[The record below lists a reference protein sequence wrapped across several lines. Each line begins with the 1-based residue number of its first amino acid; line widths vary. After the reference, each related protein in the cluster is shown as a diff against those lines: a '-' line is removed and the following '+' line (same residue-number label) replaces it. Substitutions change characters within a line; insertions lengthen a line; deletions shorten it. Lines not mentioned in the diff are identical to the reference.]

1 MDTPNALIQGLDTAN
16 DIIWTYVIITILVG
30 CALYFTWKLKAVQFT
45 MPKEMWRLLSSSG
58 RIEGKQDADGKQQKP
73 ISSFQAFAVSLSSR
87 VGTGNLAGVA
97 SAIFV
102 GGPGAVFWMWIM
114 ALLGAST
121 AFMEATLAQLYKRR
135 NADGSFYGG
144 PAYYMEFGLHRRWM
158 GMIFAILITV
168 TFGMA
173 NQIMQSNTLCD
184 ALGDAFTIP
193 NFWMGIILTF
203 LTTIVIFGGI
213 QRISRFC
220 SVCVPFMA
228 IGYLLLALTIIVM
241 NITAIPGIL
250 KLIVESAFGIN
261 QVAGGM
267 VGAAIMQGVRRG
279 LFSNEAG
286 EGSAPNAAA
295 IAHISHPVKQGLLQA
310 LGVFTDTLVICTCT
324 AAIILVA
331 GLYNG
336 DTDGI
341 LLTTQS
347 IEQEIGPVGRWFL
360 TAAIFLFVYS
370 TIIANYFYGE
380 ANVRFFAKARNM
392 KDRMPVF
399 IFRIISAI
407 VIFLGGVMSLQ
418 TAWSIIDICMAF
430 MVICNMIAVFELSPK
445 AFKLLQDYREQLK
458 QKRDPVFHKSSLTPD
473 EAADVECWE

>member
-1 MDTPNALIQGLDTAN
+1 MQTTNAFIQSLDAIN
-16 DIIWTYVIITILVG
+16 DFLWIYVIITILTG
-30 CALYFTWKLKAVQFT
+30 GALYFTWKLKAVQFT
-45 MPKEMWRLLSSSG
+45 MPKEMWRLLTKSG
-58 RIEGKQDADGKQQKP
+58 KIEGVKGEDNIKP

-97 SAIFV
+97 SAIFI
-102 GGPGAVFWMWIM
+102 GGPGAVFWMWVM

-121 AFMEATLAQLYKRR
+121 AFVEATLAQLYKRR
-135 NADGSFYGG
+135 NHKDGSFYGG
-144 PAYYMEFGLHRRWM
+144 PAYYMEYGLHRRWM
-158 GMIFAILITV
+158 GLIFAVLITI

-173 NQIMQSNTLCD
+173 NQLIQSKTLCD
-184 ALGDAFTIP
+184 SLGDLFSVSD
-193 NFWMGIILTF
+193 FWMGTILTI

-213 QRISRFC
+213 HRISRIC
-220 SVCVPFMA
+220 SICVPFMA
-228 IGYLLLALTIIVM
+228 VGYLLLAVVIICM
-241 NITAIPGIL
+241 NLTAIPGIL
-250 KLIVESAFGIN
+250 RLIFESAFGVN

-267 VGAAIMQGVRRG
+267 FGAAIMQGVRRG

-324 AAIILVA
+324 AAIILIA

-336 DTDGI
+336 NTDGI

-347 IEQEIGPVGRWFL
+347 IEAEIGPAGRWFL

-380 ANVRFFAKARNM
+380 ANVRFFAKNEHFSPRI
-392 KDRMPVF
+392 PIF
-399 IFRIISAI
+399 IFRLITSAM
-407 VIFLGGVMSLQ
+407 VFLGGIMALQ
-418 TAWSIIDICMAF
+418 TAWSIIDICMAIMTF
-430 MVICNMIAVFELSPK
+430 VNMVAVITLAPK

-458 QKRDPVFHKSSLTPD
+458 QKRDPEFHKSILTPE
-473 EAADVECWE
+473 EAADVECWD

>member
-1 MDTPNALIQGLDTAN
+1 MDFLNGLN
-16 DIIWTYVIITILVG
+16 DILWTYIIITMLVG
-30 CALYFTWKLKAVQFT
+30 CALYFTFRLKAAQFT
-45 MPKEMWRLLSSSG
+45 MMGEMWRLLTHSG
-58 RIEGKQDADGKQQKP
+58 KVSQQRQEATSAAKP

-121 AFMEATLAQLYKRR
+121 AFMEATLAQLYKRS
-135 NADGSFYGG
+135 NPQEGTFYGG
-144 PAYYMEFGLHRRWM
+144 PAYYMEHGLGRRWM
-158 GMIFAILITV
+158 GIIFAILITI

-184 ALGDAFTIP
+184 SLGDAFGLDNLT
-193 NFWMGIILTF
+193 MGIILTVMT
-203 LTTIVIFGGI
+203 LAVIFGGI
-213 QRISRFC
+213 HRISRFC
-220 SVCVPFMA
+220 SICVPFMA
-228 IGYLLLALTIIVM
+228 IGYLLLALVIIIL
-241 NITAIPGIL
+241 NISAIPGIL
-250 KLIVESAFGIN
+250 KLIIQSAFGIH
-261 QVAGGM
+261 QIAGGM

-295 IAHISHPVKQGLLQA
+295 IADISHPVKQGLLQA

-324 AAIILVA
+324 ASIILIA

-336 DTDGI
+336 TTDGI
-341 LLTTQS
+341 LLTTES
-347 IEQEIGPVGRWFL
+347 IQQEIGPIGKWFL
-360 TAAIFLFVYS
+360 TVAIFLFVFS

-380 ANVRFFAKARNM
+380 ANVRFICRDDKSR
-392 KDRMPVF
+392 RLWIF
-399 IFRIISAI
+399 IFRIITGFMVLA
-407 VIFLGGVMSLQ
+407 GGILSLQ

-430 MVICNMIAVFELSPK
+430 MVICNLIAVVELSPR
-445 AFKLLQDYREQLK
+445 AFLLFKDYVQQRKKGL
-458 QKRDPVFHKSSLTPD
+458 DPTFHKESLP
-473 EAADVECWE
+473 ADDSTGIECW

>member
-1 MDTPNALIQGLDTAN
+1 MSFLNELN
-16 DIIWTYVIITILVG
+16 DIMWTYIIITMLVG
-30 CALYFTWKLKAVQFT
+30 CALYFTVKLKAAQFL
-45 MPKEMWRLLSSSG
+45 MMGEMWRLLTHSG
-58 RIEGKQDADGKQQKP
+58 KVTQSEQREGQKTKP

-135 NADGSFYGG
+135 NTQEGTFYGG
-144 PAYYMEFGLHRRWM
+144 PAYYMEYGLGRRWM
-158 GMIFAILITV
+158 GIIFAVLITI

-184 ALGDAFTIP
+184 SLGDAFGLDNLT
-193 NFWMGIILTF
+193 MGIILTVMT
-203 LTTIVIFGGI
+203 LAVIFGGI
-213 QRISRFC
+213 HRISRFC
-220 SVCVPFMA
+220 SICVPFMA
-228 IGYLLLALTIIVM
+228 IGYLLLALVIIIL
-241 NITAIPGIL
+241 NISAIPGIL

-295 IAHISHPVKQGLLQA
+295 IADISHPVKQGLLQA

-331 GLYNG
+331 GLYRG
-336 DTDGI
+336 TTDGI
-341 LLTTQS
+341 LLTTES
-347 IEQEIGPVGRWFL
+347 IEQEIGPIGKWFL
-360 TAAIFLFVYS
+360 TVAIFLFVFS

-380 ANVRFFAKARNM
+380 ANVRFIC
-392 KDRMPVF
+392 KDDRSRRLWIL
-399 IFRIISAI
+399 IFRIVTGFMVLA
-407 VIFLGGVMSLQ
+407 GGILSLQ

-430 MVICNMIAVFELSPK
+430 MVICNLIAVVELSPR
-445 AFKLLQDYREQLK
+445 AFKLFEDYMEQRRRGL
-458 QKRDPVFHKSSLTPD
+458 DPEFHKESLPAKD
-473 EAADVECWE
+473 SEGIEGW

>member
-1 MDTPNALIQGLDTAN
+1 MDTPNAFIQGLDAVN
-16 DIIWTYVIITILVG
+16 DFIWTYVIITILVG
-30 CALYFTWKLKAVQFT
+30 GALYFTWKLKAVQFT
-45 MPKEMWRLLSSSG
+45 MPKEMWRLLTKSG
-58 RIEGKQDADGKQQKP
+58 KIEGGVEGEKQKP

-135 NADGSFYGG
+135 NPEDGSFYGG
-144 PAYYMEFGLHRRWM
+144 PAYYMEHGLHRRWM
-158 GMIFAILITV
+158 GLIFAVLITIS
-168 TFGMA
+168 FGMA
-173 NQIMQSNTLCD
+173 NQIVQSNTLCD
-184 ALGDAFTIP
+184 ALGDLFSIS
-193 NFWMGIILTF
+193 NLWMGIILTVM
-203 LTTIVIFGGI
+203 TTVVIFGGI
-213 QRISRFC
+213 QRISRIC
-220 SVCVPFMA
+220 SICVPFMA
-228 IGYLLLALTIIVM
+228 VGYLLLAITIILL

-267 VGAAIMQGVRRG
+267 LGAAIMQGVRRG

-324 AAIILVA
+324 ASIILIA
-331 GLYNG
+331 SLYNG
-336 DTDGI
+336 NTDGI

-347 IEQEIGPVGRWFL
+347 IEQEIGPAGRWFL

-380 ANVRFFAKARNM
+380 ANVRFFAKAKKVND
-392 KDRMPVF
+392 KIPVF
-399 IFRIISAI
+399 AFRLITAAM
-407 VIFLGGVMSLQ
+407 VFLGGIMTLQ
-418 TAWSIIDICMAF
+418 TAWSIIDICMAVMTF
-430 MVICNMIAVFELSPK
+430 VNMVAVIELSPK

-458 QKRDPVFHKSSLTPD
+458 QKRDPEFHKSVLSPK
-473 EAADVECWE
+473 EAADVECWD

>member
-1 MDTPNALIQGLDTAN
+1 MQTPNALLQSLDSIN
-16 DIIWTYVIITILVG
+16 DFLWTYVIITILTG
-30 CALYFTWKLKAVQFT
+30 GALYFTWKLKAVQFS
-45 MPKEMWRLLSSSG
+45 MPKEMWRLLTKSG
-58 RIEGKQDADGKQQKP
+58 KIEGKKDGENVKP

-121 AFMEATLAQLYKRR
+121 AFVEATLAQLYKRR
-135 NADGSFYGG
+135 NPKDGSFYGG
-144 PAYYMEFGLHRRWM
+144 PAYYMEYGLHRRWM
-158 GMIFAILITV
+158 GLIFAVLITI

-173 NQIMQSNTLCD
+173 NQLVQSKTLCD
-184 ALGDAFTIP
+184 ALGDLFSIP
-193 NFWMGIILTF
+193 NLWMGTILTI
-203 LTTIVIFGGI
+203 LTTVVIFGGI
-213 QRISRFC
+213 QRISRIC
-220 SVCVPFMA
+220 SICVPFMA
-228 IGYLLLALTIIVM
+228 VGYLLLALAIILM
-241 NITAIPGIL
+241 NISAIPGIL
-250 KLIVESAFGIN
+250 RLIFESAFGIN

-267 VGAAIMQGVRRG
+267 LGAAIMQGVRRG

-324 AAIILVA
+324 AAIILIA

-336 DTDGI
+336 NTDGI

-347 IEQEIGPVGRWFL
+347 IESEIGPAGRWFL

-380 ANVRFFAKARNM
+380 ANVRFFAKNEHFSPRV
-392 KDRMPVF
+392 PIF
-399 IFRIISAI
+399 IFRLITSAM
-407 VIFLGGVMSLQ
+407 VFFGGIMALQ
-418 TAWSIIDICMAF
+418 TAWSIIDICMAIMTF
-430 MVICNMIAVFELSPK
+430 VNMVAVIILAPK
-445 AFKLLQDYREQLK
+445 AFKLLNDYREQLK
-458 QKRDPVFHKSSLTPD
+458 QNRDPEFHKSTLTPE

>member
-1 MDTPNALIQGLDTAN
+1 MQTPDVLIQGLDAAN
-16 DIIWTYVIITILVG
+16 DILWTYIIITLLVG
-30 CALYFTWKLKAVQFT
+30 GALYFTWKLKAVQFT
-45 MPKEMWRLLSSSG
+45 MPREMWRLLTSSG
-58 RIEGKQDADGKQQKP
+58 KIEGNKQDEKQKP
-73 ISSFQAFAVSLSSR
+73 ISSFQAFTVSLSSR

-114 ALLGAST
+114 ALLGAAT

-135 NADGSFYGG
+135 NPEDGSFYGG

-158 GMIFAILITV
+158 GIIFAVLITI

-184 ALGDAFTIP
+184 ALGDAFSIS
-193 NFWMGIILTF
+193 NFWMGVILTL

-220 SVCVPFMA
+220 SICVPFMA
-228 IGYLLLALTIIVM
+228 VGYLLLALTIILL
-241 NITAIPGIL
+241 NITALPTIL
-250 KLIVESAFGIN
+250 KLIIESAFGIH

-310 LGVFTDTLVICTCT
+310 LGVFTDTLVICSCT
-324 AAIILVA
+324 AAIILIA

-336 DTDGI
+336 ETDGI

-347 IEQEIGPVGRWFL
+347 IEQEIGPAGRWFL

-370 TIIANYFYGE
+370 TIIANYYYGE
-380 ANVRFFAKARNM
+380 ANVRFFAKAR
-392 KDRMPVF
+392 KIKEQIPVF
-399 IFRIISAI
+399 LFRVISGSM
-407 VIFLGGVMSLQ
+407 VLLGGILSLQ
-418 TAWSIIDICMAF
+418 TVWSIVDICMAF

-458 QKRDPVFHKSSLTPD
+458 QKRDPEFHKNVLSAK
-473 EAADVECWE
+473 EAADVECWD

>member
-1 MDTPNALIQGLDTAN
+1 MASPNAVIQGLDMVN

-30 CALYFTWKLKAVQFT
+30 GALYFTWKLKAVQFT
-45 MPKEMWRLLSSSG
+45 MPKEMWRLLTKSG
-58 RIEGKQDADGKQQKP
+58 KIEGNKDGGSEKP

-135 NADGSFYGG
+135 NPEDGSFYGG
-144 PAYYMEFGLHRRWM
+144 PAYYMEHGLHRRWM
-158 GMIFAILITV
+158 GLIFAVLITIS
-168 TFGMA
+168 FGMA
-173 NQIMQSNTLCD
+173 NQIVQSNTLCD
-184 ALGDAFTIP
+184 ALGDLFSIS
-193 NFWMGIILTF
+193 NLWMGTILTF

-213 QRISRFC
+213 QRISRIC

-228 IGYLLLALTIIVM
+228 VGYLLLAITIILL

-250 KLIVESAFGIN
+250 RLIVESAFGIN

-267 VGAAIMQGVRRG
+267 LGAAIMQGVRRG

-324 AAIILVA
+324 ASIILIG

-336 DTDGI
+336 NTDGI

-347 IEQEIGPVGRWFL
+347 IELEIGPAGRWFL

-380 ANVRFFAKARNM
+380 ANVRFFAKAKNVS
-392 KDRMPVF
+392 DRIPVF
-399 IFRIISAI
+399 AFRLITAAM
-407 VIFLGGVMSLQ
+407 VFLGGIMTLQ
-418 TAWSIIDICMAF
+418 TAWSIIDICMAVMTF
-430 MVICNMIAVFELSPK
+430 VNMVAVIELSPK

-458 QKRDPVFHKSSLTPD
+458 QKRDPEFHKSVLTPE
-473 EAADVECWE
+473 EAADVECWD